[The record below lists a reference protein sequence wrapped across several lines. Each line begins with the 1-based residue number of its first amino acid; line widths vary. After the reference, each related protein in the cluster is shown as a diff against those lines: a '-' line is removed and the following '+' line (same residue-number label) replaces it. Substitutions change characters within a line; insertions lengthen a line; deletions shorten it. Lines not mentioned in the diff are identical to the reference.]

1 MVSRVI
7 PVQSFDL
14 VLFGATGDLA
24 RRKILPS
31 LFHRFQIGQ
40 FSDDCR
46 IIGTSRSEMD
56 RKGFQEM
63 VADAIRTY
71 GQPGET
77 SDDEI
82 AAFVDLLHYTAV
94 DARGDNG
101 WQALGDL
108 LRDDA
113 IRAFYLSVGPSLFP
127 DIAGRLRS
135 TGIATPDSRIVLE
148 KPFGHDLASA
158 QALNAALRANFEEH
172 QIYRIDHYLGKETV
186 QNLMALR
193 FANSLF
199 EPLWNSSHI
208 DHVQITV
215 AESIG
220 VKGRGEY
227 YDKSGAMRDM
237 VQNHLMQ
244 LLCLTAMEPPARFT
258 PNAVRDEKV
267 KVIEA
272 LNPVAPDQIARG
284 QYRGLEGDSY
294 RDHAG
299 NPASTTESFIAMKV
313 EVANWRWAGTP
324 FYLRTGKCLRARESE
339 IAVFFRD
346 PPHNIF
352 AEDTGTGGIKGNV
365 LVIRLQPDEG
375 ITLRTT
381 IKDPGP
387 GGMRLTGANL
397 DMTFADSLP
406 EAGRPQDA
414 YERLI
419 MDVIRG
425 NQTLFMR
432 GDEVE
437 AAWAW
442 ADPIIAGWAD
452 NSNDSPQPYDPGS
465 SGPEDALLLMHRD
478 NRRWRGI
485 GS

>member
-7 PVQSFDL
+7 PVDPFDL
-14 VLFGATGDLA
+14 LLFGATGDLA

-40 FSDDCR
+40 FDAQSR
-46 IIGTSRSEMD
+46 IIGTSRADLD
-56 RKGFQEM
+56 RQGFRDLT
-63 VADAIRTY
+63 ADAIREF

-77 SDDEI
+77 TEEDI
-82 AAFVDLLHYTAV
+82 ASFAALLDYVPV
-94 DARGDNG
+94 DARGDTG
-101 WQALGDL
+101 WDELTKH
-108 LRDDA
+108 LRPDV
-113 IRAFYLSVGPSLFP
+113 IRAFYLSVGPSLFT
-127 DIAGRLRS
+127 DIADRLS
-135 TGIATPDSRIVLE
+135 ASGIATPESRIVLE

-158 QALNAALRANFEEH
+158 QALNQALRAHFQEG

-220 VKGRGEY
+220 VAGRGEY
-227 YDKSGAMRDM
+227 YDRSGAMRDM

-258 PNAVRDEKV
+258 PSAVRDEKV

-272 LNPVAPDQIARG
+272 LDPVAPDDIARG
-284 QYRGLEGDSY
+284 QYRGQNGDSY

-299 NPASTTESFIAMKV
+299 NPDSTTESFIAMKV
-313 EVANWRWAGTP
+313 QVANWRWAGTP
-324 FYLRTGKCLRARESE
+324 FYLRTGKCLRERVSE
-339 IAVFFRD
+339 IAVYFRD

-352 AEDTGTGGIKGNV
+352 EGAAGVHGNV

-397 DMTFADSLP
+397 DMTFAESLP
-406 EAGRPQDA
+406 DSGRPQDA

-442 ADPIIAGWAD
+442 ADPIIASWTDAG
-452 NSNDSPQPYDPGS
+452 SVPQRYDRGS
-465 SGPEDALLLMHRD
+465 SGPEDSLLLMHRD
-478 NRRWRGI
+478 GRRWRSI
-485 GS
+485 GD

>member
-7 PVQSFDL
+7 PVQPFDL

-40 FSDDCR
+40 FGEQSR
-46 IIGTSRSEMD
+46 IIGSSRSELD
-56 RKGFQEM
+56 RQGFQDM
-63 VADAIRTY
+63 VAGAIREF
-71 GQPGET
+71 GQDAET
-77 SDDEI
+77 TPADI
-82 AAFVDLLHYTAV
+82 AAFTERLDYVPV
-94 DARGDNG
+94 DARGDGG
-101 WQALGDL
+101 WAELKKH
-108 LRDDA
+108 LRADVV
-113 IRAFYLSVGPSLFP
+113 RAFYLSVGPSLFP
-127 DIAGRLRS
+127 DIAGRLSS
-135 TGIATPDSRIVLE
+135 TGIATPESRIVLE

-158 QALNAALRANFEEH
+158 RALNAALRAHFSEE

-220 VKGRGEY
+220 VQGRGEY

-272 LNPVAPDQIARG
+272 LKPVGLDNIARG
-284 QYRGLEGDSY
+284 QYRGRDGQDGY

-299 NPASTTESFIAMKV
+299 NPNSRTESFIAMKV

-324 FYLRTGKCLRARESE
+324 FYLRTGKCLRERVSE

-352 AEDTGTGGIKGNV
+352 EGAGGVRGNV

-375 ITLRTT
+375 ITLKTT

-397 DMTFADSLP
+397 DMTFAESLP

-442 ADPIIAGWAD
+442 ADPIIAAWGEQ
-452 NSNDSPQPYDPGS
+452 NEPPQPYDRGG
-465 SGPEDALLLMHRD
+465 SGPEDSLLLMHRD
-478 NRRWRGI
+478 GRRWRGI
-485 GS
+485 GD

>member
-7 PVQSFDL
+7 PVDPFDL

-40 FSDDCR
+40 FDAQTR
-46 IIGTSRSEMD
+46 IIGTSRADLD
-56 RKGFQEM
+56 RQGFRNM
-63 VADAIRTY
+63 TADAIREF

-77 SDDEI
+77 TEADI
-82 AAFVDLLHYTAV
+82 AAFAELLDYVPV
-94 DARGDNG
+94 DARGDTG
-101 WQALGDL
+101 WDELGQH
-108 LRDDA
+108 LREDV
-113 IRAFYLSVGPSLFP
+113 IRAFYLSVGPNLFT
-127 DIAGRLRS
+127 DIADQLS
-135 TGIATPDSRIVLE
+135 ASGIATPDSRIVLE

-158 QALNAALRANFEEH
+158 QALNQALRAHFQEG

-220 VKGRGEY
+220 VEGRGEY

-272 LNPVAPDQIARG
+272 LNPVAPDDIARG
-284 QYRGLEGDSY
+284 QYRGKNGDSY

-299 NPASTTESFIAMKV
+299 NPDSTTESFVAMKV
-313 EVANWRWAGTP
+313 QVANWRWAGTP
-324 FYLRTGKCLRARESE
+324 FYLRTGKCLRERVSE
-339 IAVFFRD
+339 IAVYFRD

-352 AEDTGTGGIKGNV
+352 EGADGVHGNV

-397 DMTFADSLP
+397 DMTFAESLP
-406 EAGRPQDA
+406 DAGRPQDA

-442 ADPIIAGWAD
+442 ADPIIAGWTEAGTE
-452 NSNDSPQPYDPGS
+452 PQRYDRGG
-465 SGPEDALLLMHRD
+465 SGPEDSLLLMHRD
-478 NRRWRGI
+478 GRRWRGI
-485 GS
+485 GD

>member
-7 PVQSFDL
+7 PVDPFDL

-31 LFHRFQIGQ
+31 LFHRFQIAQ
-40 FSDDCR
+40 FCPKSR
-46 IIGTSRSEMD
+46 IIGTSRSKLD
-56 RKGFQEM
+56 RGGFQDF
-63 VADAIRTY
+63 VAAAIREF
-71 GQPGET
+71 GQEGET
-77 SDDEI
+77 GEDDI
-82 AAFVDLLHYTAV
+82 AAFVELLDYVPV
-94 DARGDNG
+94 DARGDTG
-101 WQALGDL
+101 WQELKTH
-108 LRDDA
+108 LRADVV
-113 IRAFYLSVGPSLFP
+113 RVFYLSVGPSLFP
-127 DIAGRLRS
+127 EIASRLNS
-135 TGIATPDSRIVLE
+135 NGIATPESRIVLE
-148 KPFGHDLASA
+148 KPFGHDLVSA
-158 QALNAALRANFEEH
+158 QALNAALSQHFSES
-172 QIYRIDHYLGKETV
+172 QISRIDHYLGKETV

-199 EPLWNSSHI
+199 EPLWNSTHI

-215 AESIG
+215 AERIG
-220 VKGRGEY
+220 VAGRGEY
-227 YDKSGAMRDM
+227 YDRSGAMRDM

-244 LLCLTAMEPPARFT
+244 LLCLTAMEPPSRFT

-267 KVIEA
+267 KVIES
-272 LNPVAPDQIARG
+272 LEPVSESDLARG
-284 QYRGLEGDSY
+284 QYRSNAATAEADSY
-294 RDHAG
+294 HDHAG
-299 NPASTTESFIAMKV
+299 NADSTTESFIALKV
-313 EVANWRWAGTP
+313 HVANWRWAGTP

-339 IAVFFRD
+339 IAVYFRD

-352 AEDTGTGGIKGNV
+352 EGAAGVHGNV

-387 GGMRLTGANL
+387 GGMRLTAANL

-419 MDVIRG
+419 MDVVRG

-442 ADPIIAGWAD
+442 ADPIIANWSQSGAK
-452 NSNDSPQPYDPGS
+452 PQLYDPGS
-465 SGPEDALLLMHRD
+465 SGPDDSLLLMHRD